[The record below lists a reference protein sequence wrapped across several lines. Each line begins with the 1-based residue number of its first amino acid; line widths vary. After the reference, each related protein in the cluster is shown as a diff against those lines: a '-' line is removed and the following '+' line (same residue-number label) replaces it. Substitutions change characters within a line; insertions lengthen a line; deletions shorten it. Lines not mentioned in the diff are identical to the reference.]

1 MRWQPGRGLIVV
13 AIVLVGLSV
22 LVVAGRMLA
31 PRLGESPVRS
41 KAPPPSGTIR
51 IVPLTDVPSEPP
63 IPWST
68 VPAAPSGKPAQLTGG
83 GVRLRLPGGWHGR
96 TSSEGGLRILQA
108 ANFVLA
114 TQDRGEDPIQAMTL
128 GQVVVTL
135 STGTG
140 CCPGTPVSASPV
152 IGASDFVRRR
162 PGPGGS
168 GVCREGRPHPRQ
180 HPLHRGAVRGP
191 TAGGVA
197 AAADQP
203 AAGLV
208 DCDLARLVWLR
219 VTRTR
224 SHSVGR
230 THTAATRRRGSAG
243 SRGGQRP

>member
-51 IVPLTDVPSEPP
+51 IVPLTDVPSGPP
-63 IPWST
+63 MTWST
-68 VPAAPSGKPAQLTGG
+68 VPAAPSGKPGQLTGG

-152 IGASDFVRRR
+152 IGASDFVH
-162 PGPGGS
+162 GGRVPA
-168 GVCREGRPHPRQ
+168 GQAFAVK
-180 HPLHRGAVRGP
+180 AVRKQGSILSIEALFGARP
-191 TAGGVA
+191 
-197 AAADQP
+197 P
-203 AAGLV
+203 AASLLRQTNQL
-208 DCDLARLVWLR
+208 LASLT
-219 VTRTR
+219 VT
-224 SHSVGR
+224 
-230 THTAATRRRGSAG
+230 
-243 SRGGQRP
+243 